1 LASSLQYTEAKPHP
15 TGFYQNPSPQ
25 AKETAMTI
33 KEELKDNIA
42 ILKITGELMSF
53 PEVSPFHD
61 HIKKLVADGTNQII
75 VDFSSIKWFGSA
87 MLGTLTASLVT
98 AKEAGGDLRLVGIT
112 KRIESIL
119 MVTSLA
125 SAFQT
130 FRTANRALVSF
141 KHAAKE

>member
-1 LASSLQYTEAKPHP
+1 
-15 TGFYQNPSPQ
+15 
-25 AKETAMTI
+25 MTI

-98 AKEAGGDLRLVGIT
+98 AIEAGGDLRLEFLDSEEEGAVDGDDEGRQAT
-112 KRIESIL
+112 
-119 MVTSLA
+119 
-125 SAFQT
+125 
-130 FRTANRALVSF
+130 
-141 KHAAKE
+141 

>member
-1 LASSLQYTEAKPHP
+1 
-15 TGFYQNPSPQ
+15 
-25 AKETAMTI
+25 MTI